1 MINRNSQIPLYV
13 QLADCLREQIRSG
26 KIKEGEK
33 LPSESEM
40 INTYH
45 LGRLT
50 VRDALAILVN
60 EGLIEK
66 RHGKG
71 TFCKTNITA
80 PKYRIDLILKLSD
93 ISFTPYFLKSIC
105 GVLEAN
111 NVSIILS
118 DTGNNSESICNA
130 LEKALNEGSDGVIFQ
145 PVSTEATASPA
156 LCEALNR
163 LSAAHIP
170 YIMLDTFYSNV
181 PEAYVVM
188 DDALAGGMAADYLIG
203 LGHERLCM
211 IERRGNIDSALRL
224 KGFSSRCTFPPHV
237 INDDEQLEASLK
249 AMLENQSDITGIFLF
264 DGIAKK
270 CYDILKALNISI
282 PKDVSVI
289 SIDDTVV
296 AKTLS
301 PALTS
306 IIHPKEEMGK
316 AAAKLI
322 LKLISG
328 ELPWPQKKVFAPA
341 LAVRQSCI

>member
-1 MINRNSQIPLYV
+1 MINRNSQIPLYI
-13 QLADCLREQIRSG
+13 QLADCLREKIRSG

-50 VRDALAILVN
+50 IRDALAILVN
-60 EGLIEK
+60 EGLLEK

-80 PKYRIDLILKLSD
+80 PKHRIDVILNLSD
-93 ISFTPYFLKSIC
+93 MSFTPYFLRSIC
-105 GVLEAN
+105 GVLEADN
-111 NVSIILS
+111 INIILS
-118 DTGNNSESICNA
+118 DTRNQTENICDS
-130 LEKALNEGSDGVIFQ
+130 LEKALNESSNGVIFQ
-145 PVSTEATASPA
+145 PVSTESTASPA
-156 LCEALNR
+156 LCESLSR

-170 YIMLDTFYSNV
+170 YIMIDTFYSNV

-188 DDALAGGMAADYLIG
+188 DDILAGEMAADYLIS

-211 IERRGNIDSALRL
+211 IEHHGNTDSALRL
-224 KGFSSRCTFPPHV
+224 KGFSSRCLTPPYV
-237 INDDEQLEASLK
+237 IDYDDHLEASLR
-249 AMLENQSDITGIFLF
+249 AMLENERDITGIFLF
-264 DGIAKK
+264 DGMAKK
-270 CYDILKALNISI
+270 CYDILQSLNISI
-282 PKDVSVI
+282 PHDISVI
-289 SIDDTVV
+289 SIDDTIV

-306 IIHPKEEMGK
+306 IVHPKEEMGK

-322 LKLISG
+322 LKLIDG
-328 ELPWPQKKVFAPA
+328 ELSWPQKKVFAPA
-341 LAVRQSCI
+341 LAVRQSCV